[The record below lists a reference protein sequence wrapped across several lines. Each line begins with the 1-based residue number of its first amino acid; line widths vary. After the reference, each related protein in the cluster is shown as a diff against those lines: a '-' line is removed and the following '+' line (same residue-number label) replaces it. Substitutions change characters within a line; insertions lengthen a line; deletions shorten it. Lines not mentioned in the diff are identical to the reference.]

1 MLGAS
6 FDATLEEARSGSR
19 PALGALYRDLFPG
32 VLGYLR
38 ARVPGEAEDLAS
50 EVFLD
55 VVSGLHRFSGDESGF
70 RGWVFT
76 IARRRAIDLGRKV
89 SRQATTPVP
98 PEALAELADPADPA
112 AEAVATLRAEQTVAL
127 IHRLTKLQADVVL
140 LRVLGGLNVEETAT
154 AVGRRPGAVR
164 VLQHRALRRLARM
177 LEVDGRQN
185 GSESPQ
191 HDLESRDEEES
202 PTGV

>member
-1 MLGAS
+1 VLGAG

-76 IARRRAIDLGRKV
+76 IARRRAIDLGRKA

-98 PEALAELADPADPA
+98 PEALADLADPADPA
-112 AEAVATLRAEQTVAL
+112 AEAVATLRAEDTITL
-127 IHRLTKLQADVVL
+127 IQRLTRLQADVVL
-140 LRVLGGLNVEETAT
+140 LRVVGGLSVEETAT

-177 LEVDGRQN
+177 LE
-185 GSESPQ
+185 
-191 HDLESRDEEES
+191 EER
-202 PTGV
+202 PAGA